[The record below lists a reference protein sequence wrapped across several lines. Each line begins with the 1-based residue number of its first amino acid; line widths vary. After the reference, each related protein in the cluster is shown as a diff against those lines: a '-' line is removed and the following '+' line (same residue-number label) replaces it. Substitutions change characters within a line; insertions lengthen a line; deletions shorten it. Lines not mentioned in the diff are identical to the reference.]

1 MYFCVDSCLF
11 TGYKGLYDLYGHTL
25 KDKMKKEYKD
35 KKWDPRHKATLAE
48 ATKKLED
55 FKIAQPNP
63 VGLDKLVKE
72 DLEAQV
78 EMLNTLSKTL
88 EGIKYKD
95 VGPCMDCIVFHDGE
109 KWR

>member
-1 MYFCVDSCLF
+1 MKIYFCVDSCF

-25 KDKMKKEYKD
+25 KDKMQKEYKD
-35 KKWDPRHKATLAE
+35 KKWDPKHKATLAE

-63 VGLDKLVKE
+63 VGLDKLVRE

-78 EMLNTLSKTL
+78 EMLNTLGTQLSAVNT
-88 EGIKYKD
+88 
-95 VGPCMDCIVFHDGE
+95 
-109 KWR
+109 